1 MHHSEVQ
8 KDYESKNIRINPV
21 LVEYQIQV
29 FDCVVDY
36 ILWFLWDLPAMLI
49 NDKIQC
55 HCYCQY

>member
-8 KDYESKNIRINPV
+8 KDYESKNIDINPV

-55 HCYCQY
+55 NCDCQY